1 MDYKYLAELLFPH
14 VTLGPEDME
23 KRYPPRNLPEG
34 AVVSRHAP
42 SPTGYVHLGNIV
54 QSLTSERV
62 CHQSGGVMYLRI
74 EDTDTKREVKGA
86 VGALIDSLAH
96 YKIKFD
102 EGATADG
109 EIGAYG
115 PYRQRQRRDIY
126 HVYAKHLVLQGK
138 AYPCFCTAGELEA
151 IREHQRAEK
160 ANLGYWGPWAVWRD
174 RPFEDIENALKA
186 DRPWVLRFRS
196 SGSIK
201 NKYKFSDLIKGEI
214 DITENEIDIVLLK
227 SDGIPTY
234 HFAHVVDDHLM
245 RTTHVIRADEWIAS
259 LPVHIQL
266 FRALGFKLPEYAHI
280 GPIMIMDGSSKR
292 KISKRKDPQFGLI
305 YYKKSG
311 YPVEAV
317 YEYVLTILNSNFEDW
332 RRANPDAPA
341 EKFPFSLRKM
351 NPAGSLFDAAKLSDI
366 SKNVVSKMT
375 ADKIYADLL
384 EWAKEFEP
392 PFATALSADPE
403 YAKAIISIGRGGK
416 KPRKDYGTWAEL
428 REYMRLFYYDTF
440 TIVDKY
446 PEGADKDDIKAT
458 LKRFLETYDP
468 ADEQGVWFAKIK
480 SIASSLGYA
489 AEMKEY
495 KENPGAWRGS
505 VADISMFLR
514 VALTGKLS
522 SPDMYAVMQIL
533 GKTRVRQR
541 LEAMLSRL
549 G

>member
-1 MDYKYLAELLFPH
+1 MLQ
-14 VTLGPEDME
+14 G
-23 KRYPPRNLPEG
+23 
-34 AVVSRHAP
+34 RH
-42 SPTGYVHLGNIV
+42 I
-54 QSLTSERV
+54 
-62 CHQSGGVMYLRI
+62 
-74 EDTDTKREVKGA
+74 
-86 VGALIDSLAH
+86 
-96 YKIKFD
+96 
-102 EGATADG
+102 
-109 EIGAYG
+109 
-115 PYRQRQRRDIY
+115 
-126 HVYAKHLVLQGK
+126 LVLHRR
-138 AYPCFCTAGELEA
+138 ELEA
-151 IREHQRAEK
+151 IREHQRREGK
-160 ANLGYWGPWAVWRD
+160 PRLLGPGQSGD

-186 DRPWVLRFRS
+186 DRPWVLRLLEWQASKTSMF
-196 SGSIK
+196 
-201 NKYKFSDLIKGEI
+201 YDLIKGEI

-234 HFAHVVDDHLM
+234 HFAHVVDDHHADNPCHPC
-245 RTTHVIRADEWIAS
+245 RRVIACAGPYS
-259 LPVHIQL
+259 AFQ
-266 FRALGFKLPEYAHI
+266 ALGSPEYAHI

-495 KENPGAWRGS
+495 KANPGAWRGS

>member
-201 NKYKFSDLIKGEI
+201 NKYKFYDLIKGEI

-266 FRALGFKLPEYAHI
+266 FRALGFK
-280 GPIMIMDGSSKR
+280 
-292 KISKRKDPQFGLI
+292 Q
-305 YYKKSG
+305 
-311 YPVEAV
+311 
-317 YEYVLTILNSNFEDW
+317 
-332 RRANPDAPA
+332 
-341 EKFPFSLRKM
+341 
-351 NPAGSLFDAAKLSDI
+351 
-366 SKNVVSKMT
+366 
-375 ADKIYADLL
+375 
-384 EWAKEFEP
+384 
-392 PFATALSADPE
+392 
-403 YAKAIISIGRGGK
+403 IGR
-416 KPRKDYGTWAEL
+416 AH
-428 REYMRLFYYDTF
+428 
-440 TIVDKY
+440 V
-446 PEGADKDDIKAT
+446 
-458 LKRFLETYDP
+458 
-468 ADEQGVWFAKIK
+468 
-480 SIASSLGYA
+480 
-489 AEMKEY
+489 
-495 KENPGAWRGS
+495 
-505 VADISMFLR
+505 
-514 VALTGKLS
+514 
-522 SPDMYAVMQIL
+522 
-533 GKTRVRQR
+533 
-541 LEAMLSRL
+541 
-549 G
+549 

>member
-14 VTLGPEDME
+14 VTLTPEDME
-23 KRYPPRNLPEG
+23 KKYPPRNLPEG

-86 VGALIDSLAH
+86 VGILIDSLAH

-109 EIGAYG
+109 DVGAYG

-126 HVYAKHLVLQGK
+126 HVYAKYLVQNGM
-138 AYPCFCTAGELEA
+138 AYPCFCTAEELAA
-151 IREHQRAEK
+151 IRERQKAEK
-160 ANLGYWGPWAVWRD
+160 ANLGYWGPWAIWRD
-174 RPFEDIENALKA
+174 RPVEDIGKALKEGK
-186 DRPWVLRFRS
+186 PWVLRFRS
-196 SGSIK
+196 TGSIK
-201 NKYKFSDLIKGEI
+201 NKYKFHDLIKGEI

-245 RTTHVIRADEWIAS
+245 RTTHVIRGDEWLAS

-266 FRALGFKLPEYAHI
+266 FKALGFKLPKYAHI

-305 YYKKSG
+305 YYKKCG
-311 YPVEAV
+311 YPVESV

-332 RRANPDAPA
+332 RCANPDAPA
-341 EKFPFSLRKM
+341 EEFRFSLRKM
-351 NPAGSLFDAAKLSDI
+351 NPAGALFDAAKLADI

-392 PFATALSADPE
+392 EFAKALEAGPD

-416 KPRKDYGTWAEL
+416 KPRKDYGTWSEL
-428 REYMRLFYYDTF
+428 REYMRLFYDDTF
-440 TIVDKY
+440 TIVDEY
-446 PEGADKDDIKAT
+446 PEEADKSDIKAT
-458 LKRFLETYDP
+458 LTRFLETYSP
-468 ADEQGVWFAKIK
+468 ADDQNVWFNKIK
-480 SIASSLGYA
+480 AIAASLRYA
-489 AEMKEY
+489 PEMKDY
-495 KENPGAWRGS
+495 KQNPGAYRGS
-505 VADISMFLR
+505 VADVSMFLR
-514 VALTGKLS
+514 VAVTGKLS
-522 SPDMYAVMQIL
+522 SPDMYTVMQIL
-533 GKTRVRQR
+533 GEARVRQR
-541 LEAMLSRL
+541 VEAMLSRL